1 MKILI
6 VMWIL
11 SLVNLS
17 GQKIIYNGTIE
28 DCLAEAIRFNNEE
41 TEALAGCYAE
51 VRSPNYLDK
60 QGAS

>member
-1 MKILI
+1 
-6 VMWIL
+6 MWIL